1 MRKSL
6 IVMQVA
12 LSVVFLVGAG
22 LFVRTL
28 RSLKNVD
35 TGLKVAR
42 VIQLYIQPYPYSGT
56 PGAEGQDKRGQ
67 YYRQLLERIQALP
80 GVQSA
85 AGSQTLLL
93 ANDSYNW
100 PITVLHRPTVRVPTN
115 VVTSSFFSTLGI
127 RLMAGRT
134 WSPPDDYRPVRE
146 AIVSESFA
154 RDMFGDVSPIG
165 HNLSTWTDLPY
176 TIVGVV
182 KDANHPNNLREDHSR
197 AVYLSPGGL
206 RTGPLALYIRTAGD
220 AGAMIAAV
228 RRESQSLNRE
238 AQISFTGTL
247 EQQIDSLLSNEK
259 LLAQLSSIFGLLATL
274 LAAIGLYGVIAF
286 SVARRTREIG
296 LRVALGA
303 GRIQI
308 HWLVLKE
315 VLRLTGAGVAL
326 GVVYSGSR
334 PTIRQP

>member
-1 MRKSL
+1 
-6 IVMQVA
+6 
-12 LSVVFLVGAG
+12 
-22 LFVRTL
+22 
-28 RSLKNVD
+28 
-35 TGLKVAR
+35 
-42 VIQLYIQPYPYSGT
+42 
-56 PGAEGQDKRGQ
+56 
-67 YYRQLLERIQALP
+67 
-80 GVQSA
+80 
-85 AGSQTLLL
+85 
-93 ANDSYNW
+93 
-100 PITVLHRPTVRVPTN
+100 
-115 VVTSSFFSTLGI
+115 
-127 RLMAGRT
+127 MAGRT

-197 AVYLSPGGL
+197 AVYLPPGGL

-247 EQQIDSLLSNEK
+247 EQQIDSLLSSEK

-308 HWLVLKE
+308 HWLVLQE

-326 GVVYSGSR
+326 GVVAGLAVTRLAKNMLFGVAPNDPATVIAVVVLMGAAALLAGYLPAR
-334 PTIRQP
+334 RATRVDPMAALRCE